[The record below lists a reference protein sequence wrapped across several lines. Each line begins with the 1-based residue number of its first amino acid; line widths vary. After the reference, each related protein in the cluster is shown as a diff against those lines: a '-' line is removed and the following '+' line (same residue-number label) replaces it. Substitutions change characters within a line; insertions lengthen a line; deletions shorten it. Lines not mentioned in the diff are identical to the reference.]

1 MALRV
6 TAESEN
12 EPLGNE
18 NESLRLPEPVCS
30 CYRTRSAQH
39 YVESETAIRGCL
51 GNRDENISFVRC
63 EWRAVGGDGS
73 RTGTDGRSAG
83 TDGS

>member
-12 EPLGNE
+12 ESLGNE
-18 NESLRLPEPVCS
+18 NETLRLPEPVCS
-30 CYRTRSAQH
+30 CCRAPSAQH
-39 YVESETAIRGCL
+39 YVKSETAIRGCL
-51 GNRDENISFVRC
+51 ENRDENISFVRC
-63 EWRAVGGDGS
+63 DWRGVGGDGS
-73 RTGTDGRSAG
+73 RTGTDRRSAG